1 MHTRRTSRWLALP
14 IAGAMVLA
22 ACGDDDE
29 SSDATAATPGTAPD
43 GTTAPAGS
51 PSTSAASAGG
61 KIGFA
66 WTDTAI
72 EVYKPLIRGAK
83 EEAAARGYELL
94 ESNNGGDVTK
104 QLADVSTWVGQ
115 SVTGVTILPLD
126 PAATANTAKE
136 ATAAGVIVVGYSDK
150 IEGADGSTTFDHIQG
165 GTALGEH
172 AAAWI
177 NDNLDGSAKIG
188 LLVIDE
194 MQVGRDRI
202 DSAMAVIDEMTT
214 SEVVGRVKA
223 VSAAEALPAVQS
235 MLQAD
240 PDMNVVI
247 CVADDGCTGAAQAYK
262 AAGIQPDG
270 IYIAGF
276 DGALGALKSVK
287 EGGYVKADA
296 ALDLTEIGRSVVY
309 VVDNIKNGVEPKDKL
324 HPYVIVDATSGQVLD
339 DLIASFG

>member
-1 MHTRRTSRWLALP
+1 MA
-14 IAGAMVLA
+14 AGAAGVLALA
-22 ACGDDDE
+22 ACGDDE
-29 SSDATAATPGTAPD
+29 KSSSTSPSTPGTTPGTTPGD
-43 GTTAPAGS
+43 TTAPTQA
-51 PSTSAASAGG
+51 PATTAAAAGG
-61 KIGFA
+61 TIGFA

-72 EVYKPLIRGAK
+72 EVYKPLISGAK
-83 EEAAARGYELL
+83 EEAAARGYKLL

-115 SVTGVTILPLD
+115 GVTGVTILPLD
-126 PAATANTAKE
+126 PAATTNIAEE
-136 ATAAGVIVVGYSDK
+136 ATKAGVIVVGYSDK
-150 IEGADGSTTFDHIQG
+150 IEGADGSTTFDHVQG

-172 AAAWI
+172 ASAWI
-177 NDNLDGSAKIG
+177 NSNLGGSAKIG

-194 MQVGRDRI
+194 MQVGRERI
-202 DSAMAVIDEMTT
+202 DSAMAVIEEMTT
-214 SEVVGRVKA
+214 SEVVARVKA

-262 AAGIQPDG
+262 AAGIEPDG

-276 DGALGALKSVK
+276 DGALGALNSVK

-296 ALDLTEIGRSVVY
+296 ALDLKEIGRSVVY
-309 VVDNIKNGVEPKDKL
+309 VIDNIKNGVEPKDKL

-339 DLIASFG
+339 DLIASFD